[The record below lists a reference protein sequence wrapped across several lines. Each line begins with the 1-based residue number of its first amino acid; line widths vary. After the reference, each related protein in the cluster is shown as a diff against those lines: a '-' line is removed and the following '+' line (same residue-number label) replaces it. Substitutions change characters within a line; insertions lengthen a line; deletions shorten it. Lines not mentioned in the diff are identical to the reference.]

1 MLKIEFNHTGIHA
14 RKNKK
19 AILKKISTIIDSGI
33 FLNGKEEQNLN
44 KKLKKIF
51 GKGYFITTASG
62 HDSLMLAI
70 RSLNL
75 SLKDKVIFPVNSYPT
90 AFPIFLSGV
99 KGVPVD
105 VDENGQL
112 DPSSL
117 LKNITPYTKAVV
129 IVHLYGLV
137 GQLNKI
143 VEICKKRK
151 LILIEDCAQAFGT
164 KYKGK
169 YVGTFGDIG
178 CFSFYPTKN
187 LGTLGDGGGIWI
199 KKKEHYQFLIRAKSY
214 GENNKFYSEF
224 ISGHSRIP
232 EIQASIVGLYL
243 ENFKKD
249 ADKRKKLYFFFKNS
263 LQKSKLNPYIRV
275 LTSDNKSSPVP
286 HLFVISAQK
295 RDALLKF
302 LNKNNIT
309 SYVRYP
315 YAVNTVPAFSFLKKV
330 KYDQAEMLSKETL
343 CLPFHQY
350 LNKRDISYMV
360 SIIKTFY
367 YQK

>member
-1 MLKIEFNHTGIHA
+1 MLKIEFNHTGIQA
-14 RKNKK
+14 KKNKK
-19 AILKKISTIIDSGI
+19 AILKKISNIVDSGI

-44 KKLKKIF
+44 KKLKKLF
-51 GKGYFITTASG
+51 GQGYFITTASG

-75 SLKDKVIFPVNSYPT
+75 SLKDEVIFPVNSYPT
-90 AFPIFLSGV
+90 AFPVFLSNVNGI
-99 KGVPVD
+99 PCD
-105 VDENGQL
+105 VDKNGQI
-112 DPSSL
+112 DPKDL
-117 LKNITPYTKAVV
+117 LNKITKKTKAV
-129 IVHLYGLV
+129 IAVHLYGLV
-137 GQLNKI
+137 GELDKI
-143 VEICKKRK
+143 IQICRDKK

-164 KYKGK
+164 KYKDK

-199 KKKEHYQFLIRAKSY
+199 KKKEHYQFLIKAKSY
-214 GENNKFYSEF
+214 GEKIKFFSEF
-224 ISGHSRIP
+224 VSGHSRIP
-232 EIQASIVGLYL
+232 EIQASIVSLYL
-243 ENFKKD
+243 KNFKKD
-249 ADKRKKLYFFFKNS
+249 ASRRKKLYFYFKS
-263 LQKSKLNPYIRV
+263 ALQKSKLNPYIRI

-286 HLFVISAQK
+286 HLFVITAKK

-302 LNKNNIT
+302 LNKKNIT

-330 KYDQAEMLSKETL
+330 TYKQAEKLSKEIL

-350 LNKRDISYMV
+350 LKKRDINYMI

-367 YQK
+367 S